1 MDMAKQFAGKVAVVT
16 GAASGIGRGAALA
29 FAKEG
34 AKVIVTTDS
43 NIKGGEETVSL
54 IKAAGGE
61 ATFVKCDVVKEK
73 DVENM
78 VAQAVTKYGALDFA
92 FNNAGIG
99 PDGKRVP
106 LVNIVD
112 HSLEL
117 WSRTIDI
124 NLTGV
129 FLCTKHEMKQM
140 MKQKTG
146 GSIVITSS
154 IGAYRAVPGFV
165 AYDASKSGIFGLA
178 RCAALEGA
186 KHKIRVNTV
195 CPGPIQNTLLNE
207 YLVASNPAM
216 KTQMA
221 NLIPMGYVGEPE
233 DIAGA
238 VIYFC
243 SEASRFVTGQI
254 LSVDGGMTTT

>member
-1 MDMAKQFAGKVAVVT
+1 MAKQFDGKVAAVT
-16 GAASGIGRGAALA
+16 GAASGIGRGAALI
-29 FAKEG
+29 FAREG

-43 NIKGGEETVSL
+43 NIKGGEETVKM

-61 ATFVKCDVVKEK
+61 AAFVKCDVTSEK

-78 VAQAVTKYGALDFA
+78 VAQAVSRYGALDFA

-106 LVNIVD
+106 LVNTVD
-112 HSLEL
+112 FPLEI
-117 WSRTIDI
+117 WKRTIDI

-129 FLCTKHEMKQM
+129 FLCIKHEMKQM
-140 MKQKTG
+140 IKQKTG
-146 GSIVITSS
+146 GSIVNTSS
-154 IGAYRAVPGFV
+154 IGAFTAVPGFA
-165 AYDASKSGIFGLA
+165 AYDASKSGMLGLA

-186 KHKIRVNTV
+186 KFNVRVNTI
-195 CPGPIQNTLLNE
+195 CPGLIQNTLLTEN
-207 YLVASNPAM
+207 LVGSNPAM
-216 KTQMA
+216 KERFA
-221 NLIPMGYVGEPE
+221 SVIPMGHAGEPE

-238 VIYFC
+238 VMYFC
-243 SEASRFVTGQI
+243 SDASRFVTGQY

>member
-1 MDMAKQFAGKVAVVT
+1 MAKQFKGKVAVVT
-16 GAASGIGRGAALA
+16 GAASGIGRGAALV
-29 FAKEG
+29 FAQEG

-43 NIKGGEETVSL
+43 NIKGGEETVNL
-54 IKAAGGE
+54 IKSAGGE
-61 ATFVKCDVVKEK
+61 AAFVKCDVTKEK

-78 VAQAVTKYGALDFA
+78 VAQAVAKYGSLDFA

-106 LVNIVD
+106 FVNIVD
-112 HSLEL
+112 FSQEL
-117 WSRTIDI
+117 WDQTIGI

-140 MKQKTG
+140 MKQKSG

-154 IGAYRAVPGFV
+154 IGAFRSVPGFA

-186 KHKIRVNTV
+186 KNGIRVNTV
-195 CPGPIQNTLLNE
+195 CPGPIQNTLLNQ
-207 YLVASNPAM
+207 YLVETNPIM

-221 NLIPMGYVGEPE
+221 TMIPMGRVGEPE

-238 VIYFC
+238 VMYFC
-243 SEASRFVTGQI
+243 SDASKFVTGQI
-254 LSVDGGMTTT
+254 LSIDGGMTTT